1 MLAIAI
7 GLTGFVED
15 ESGFGEI
22 VELDHR
28 FSIVEINLFSG
39 PPCEETVV
47 NLLDSWRVFDNYG
60 LDLDPEIIV
69 LGD

>member
-22 VELDHR
+22 VELDHG
-28 FSIVEINLFSG
+28 FGIGEINLLSCSPG
-39 PPCEETVV
+39 EETVV